1 MLNMVGIDCSYYL
14 GPSLLNE
21 EMRVASNGCVI
32 VLNIYLALDHA
43 HMSMLKVLED
53 WNLIVLLNIHEHFF
67 VK

>member
-14 GPSLLNE
+14 SPSLLNE
-21 EMRVASNGCVI
+21 EMRVASNGRVV

-53 WNLIVLLNIHEHFF
+53 RDLIVLLNIHEHFL